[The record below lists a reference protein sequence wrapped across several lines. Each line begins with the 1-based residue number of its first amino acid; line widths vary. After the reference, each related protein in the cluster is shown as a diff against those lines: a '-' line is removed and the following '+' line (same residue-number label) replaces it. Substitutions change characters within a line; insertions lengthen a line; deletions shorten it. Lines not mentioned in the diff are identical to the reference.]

1 MNTVRDMLK
10 LYFVM
15 GSPNCTRNPRQV
27 LKESIDGG
35 VTLFQ
40 LREKGHGALQGE
52 EKRQLAKE
60 LQAICKENN
69 VPFIVNDDVD
79 LAIELQADGVHIGQ
93 EDEPIDAVKTK
104 IGSMLLGVST
114 HNIEEALLAI
124 EKGADYIGVG
134 PMYETKTKSDARDV
148 MGPLMIKN
156 MRSEG
161 IEIPIVGIGG
171 ISLGKVRDVM
181 NAGSDGVAVVS
192 AISLANS
199 AKDAAEELMNEIR
212 SSD

>member
-1 MNTVRDMLK
+1 MSSVREMLK

-15 GSPNCTRNPRQV
+15 GSPNCTLDPRKV

-40 LREKGHGALQGE
+40 FREKGNGALQGE
-52 EKRQLAKE
+52 EKRQLAKD
-60 LQAICKENN
+60 LQEICKERN

-79 LAIELQADGVHIGQ
+79 LAIELQADGIHIGQ
-93 EDEPIDAVKTK
+93 DDEPIEAVRRK
-104 IGSMLLGVST
+104 IGAMVLGVSA
-114 HNIEEALLAI
+114 HNIEEALIAI

-134 PMYETKTKSDARDV
+134 PMYETKTKADARDV

-156 MRSEG
+156 MREEG

-171 ISLGKVRDVM
+171 ISQGKIKDVM

-192 AISLANS
+192 AISLADS
-199 AKDAAEELMNEIR
+199 AKGAAEELMDEIR
-212 SSD
+212 RS